1 MTVSH
6 KAGDILDSE
15 DEFDALI
22 RAKFSPRRHALADF
36 QATIPVSQSELRD
49 AIGRYNNSAYKSC
62 SGESCRQGRAECETP
77 EACRLPD
84 AYHATSEG
92 IVRGVLWGT
101 AIIFCTALAALP
113 WLLEYLAP

>member
-6 KAGDILDSE
+6 KAGDAFNDAEFNRLIENAFPPKRRRSE
-15 DEFDALI
+15 
-22 RAKFSPRRHALADF
+22 PMDF
-36 QATIPVSQSELRD
+36 KPTIPV
-49 AIGRYNNSAYKSC
+49 C

-101 AIIFCTALAALP
+101 AIIFCTALALLP